1 MFFEPTTSSWYA
13 LEPRTNPGSKEAREE
28 GGTRGGHGGE
38 SAPAGGR
45 HWRACCSPQTKSQML
60 PKKTQALSLEG
71 LMRVAKELRD
81 LVEKPEDGIWVSCSR
96 REGKACRFENREER
110 EKLLFNSRPRFSSA
124 AAVADNKLSLSQPL
138 LPLFLQKK
146 QKRSSSTR
154 PISATSRPSTTVQ
167 VSFW

>member
-1 MFFEPTTSSWYA
+1 MCRMLQFLTSLFLTFGWFGCPPERRQSPSFTHSSRSLSLKLPLFFEPTTSSWYA

-71 LMRVAKELRD
+71 LKRVAKELRD
-81 LVEKPEDGIWVSCSR
+81 LVEKPEDGIWVSCSL
-96 REGKACRFENREER
+96 REGRVGRGRFGIVKRRGEKSTNGGKER
-110 EKLLFNSRPRFSSA
+110 K
-124 AAVADNKLSLSQPL
+124 
-138 LPLFLQKK
+138 
-146 QKRSSSTR
+146 
-154 PISATSRPSTTVQ
+154 
-167 VSFW
+167 

>member
-1 MFFEPTTSSWYA
+1 
-13 LEPRTNPGSKEAREE
+13 
-28 GGTRGGHGGE
+28 
-38 SAPAGGR
+38 
-45 HWRACCSPQTKSQML
+45 ML

-71 LMRVAKELRD
+71 LKRVAKELRD

-146 QKRSSSTR
+146 TKKVVVNEANIGDIQAIYDGPGEFLVIGGLNPEQKRTEKRKDFLSHH
-154 PISATSRPSTTVQ
+154 PPL
-167 VSFW
+167 SFSLL